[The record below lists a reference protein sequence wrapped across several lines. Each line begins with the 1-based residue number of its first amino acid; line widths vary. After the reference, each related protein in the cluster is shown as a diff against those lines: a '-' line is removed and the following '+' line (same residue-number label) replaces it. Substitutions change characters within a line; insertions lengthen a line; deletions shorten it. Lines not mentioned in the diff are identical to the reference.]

1 MIDLHTH
8 SNCSDGAL
16 TPLELLS
23 RAQAA
28 GVELFAITDHDTLSA
43 FDTLAPGKRGDLHL
57 VSGIEL
63 SSRWRRQG
71 VHLVGLNVD
80 IHSAAMAEA
89 VGEQCHL
96 RLTRFRR
103 ILEKLQKAGLQLDDK
118 AILDESGAS
127 PGRPHIARYL
137 ASSGQVKNEQD
148 AFKRF
153 LGKGKT
159 GDVHQDWPDM
169 PRCIDWIRGAGGSA
183 VLAHPLKYGL
193 TRTKMHELASDFAAA
208 GGQAVEVMSGMQT
221 ADQCRAVNQ
230 LARNHGLMASVGS
243 DFHDPDFPGSRLGC
257 AALSDADLVPVWS
270 QF

>member
-28 GVELFAITDHDTLSA
+28 GVELLAITDHDTLAA
-43 FDTLAPGKRGDLHL
+43 FDTLAVGQQGSLYLLP
-57 VSGIEL
+57 GIEL

-80 IHSAAMAEA
+80 IKSAAMTEA
-89 VGEQCHL
+89 VNEQCQV
-96 RLTRFRR
+96 RLARFRR
-103 ILEKLQKAGLQLDDK
+103 ILEKLQKVGLQVDEQS
-118 AILDESGAS
+118 ILDESGSA

-137 ASSGQVKNEQD
+137 AASGQVKSEQD
-148 AFKRF
+148 AFKRY
-153 LGKGKT
+153 LGTGKT

-193 TRTKMHELASDFAAA
+193 TRTKMHELAAGFAAA

-257 AALSDADLVPVWS
+257 APLSDADLVPVWS